1 MDASRARAIVRV
13 ATRAAIACDHENAN
27 LPIKVALTPPGPSC
41 AWVTLEFYRAMA
53 DADDPFYFGPER
65 RRDKRRALTL
75 AGRAFCAKK
84 GENVRCMLIDISP
97 GGAAISC
104 PRGFEVSDAL
114 VLHLEELGR
123 FDGVVVSVSGSR
135 VSIQFE
141 QTERARKRAMEKI
154 ALYRHGRLV
163 EITNPDAV
171 RSACGAVM
179 NKFTWSDGHVSDC
192 EIADISL
199 SAASLRTR
207 ERPPLNEVIRIGLSA
222 ARVVR
227 YEKEGIGVEF
237 LSRQV
242 YAR

>member
-1 MDASRARAIVRV
+1 V
-13 ATRAAIACDHENAN
+13 
-27 LPIKVALTPPGPSC
+27 TP
-41 AWVTLEFYRAMA
+41 EFYRVMA
-53 DADDPFYFGPER
+53 KADDPFYFGPER

-84 GENVRCMLIDISP
+84 GANVRCMLIDISP

-104 PRGFEVSDAL
+104 PESFAEGDTV

-123 FDGVVVSVSGSR
+123 FDGVVVTVSGSR
-135 VSIQFE
+135 VSVQFE
-141 QTERARKRAMEKI
+141 QSERARKRAMEKI

-163 EITNPDAV
+163 ETTNPDAV

-199 SAASLRTR
+199 SAALLRTR

-237 LSRQV
+237 LSR
-242 YAR
+242 YARAL